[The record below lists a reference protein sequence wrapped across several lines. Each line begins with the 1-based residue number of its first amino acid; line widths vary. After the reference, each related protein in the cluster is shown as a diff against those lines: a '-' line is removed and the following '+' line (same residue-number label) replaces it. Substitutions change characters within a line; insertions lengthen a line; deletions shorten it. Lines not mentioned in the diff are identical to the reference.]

1 VSDKSKKKIVVALP
15 SLARGGTET
24 HLLNVLPKLSKD
36 SFEAELFV
44 IHRGGELEQ
53 AFADAGIKIIGPAV
67 HGSKMMRRVAAFAL
81 LLKKAWFG
89 STNIFHFFL
98 PEAYIIGGLAT
109 FFGKNK
115 RRILSRRSLNNYQKE
130 RFSARLFEPLLHRRM
145 NALIGNSQAVVDQLE
160 KEVGSKKPLRLLYN
174 GIPIPPDL
182 SENAKVRAKKTLG
195 ETPDTLLFVIV
206 ANLIP
211 YKGHADLLKSLAG
224 IKEQLPEN
232 WRLYCVGKDSGI
244 QSNLEAL
251 AHSLDIA
258 DQIVWTGEQSDVA
271 RYWRAADIGVLCS
284 LEEGFSNSL
293 LEGMSFG
300 VPMVVT
306 KVGGNPEAVD
316 DGTTGFIVPPS
327 DPASLGV
334 KLQRLA
340 ADADLRS
347 TIGRAARLMVK
358 QRFGLELCIK
368 NYEVI
373 YENVLD
379 KSPA

>member
-1 VSDKSKKKIVVALP
+1 
-15 SLARGGTET
+15 
-24 HLLNVLPKLSKD
+24 
-36 SFEAELFV
+36 
-44 IHRGGELEQ
+44 
-53 AFADAGIKIIGPAV
+53 
-67 HGSKMMRRVAAFAL
+67 M
-81 LLKKAWFG
+81 
-89 STNIFHFFL
+89 
-98 PEAYIIGGLAT
+98 
-109 FFGKNK
+109 
-115 RRILSRRSLNNYQKE
+115 
-130 RFSARLFEPLLHRRM
+130 
-145 NALIGNSQAVVDQLE
+145 
-160 KEVGSKKPLRLLYN
+160 
-174 GIPIPPDL
+174 
-182 SENAKVRAKKTLG
+182 
-195 ETPDTLLFVIV
+195 